1 LRGSAGFAPASL
13 FFSTASCNF
22 QTGCGENAR
31 THVKAERIYM
41 PEKVGV
47 KSPAVEIPTRMAA
60 RIATLEVEERRFS
73 AALET
78 EETAGFSP
86 WILRHLQ
93 YFAASFWVRLIRR
106 LFTQELA
113 HKTQGIDFL
122 LQAP

>member
-1 LRGSAGFAPASL
+1 
-13 FFSTASCNF
+13 
-22 QTGCGENAR
+22 
-31 THVKAERIYM
+31 
-41 PEKVGV
+41 
-47 KSPAVEIPTRMAA
+47 MAA

-86 WILRHLQ
+86 RILRHLQ

-122 LQAP
+122 LQAL